1 MNEPLTAEGFETW
14 DIIRRYGGQ
23 IRLHPNGD
31 IAGFDV
37 PTIFSITEALGY
49 DLQAML
55 LLLDHA
61 EAGLREAVKKNADS
75 SHTEHRR

>member
-14 DIIRRYGGQ
+14 DVIQRCGGQ
-23 IRLHPNGD
+23 LRLHPNGN
-31 IAGFDV
+31 IAGFDI
-37 PTIFSITEALGY
+37 PTILSITEALGY

-55 LLLDHA
+55 LLLDNA

-75 SHTEHRR
+75 SHTEHCR